1 MPVALAFSSDE
12 PYRLPSFVRVRVV
25 PPHGARAVALDRV
38 TWLTP
43 YVAETI
49 GEDARRAGPGTR
61 LEVIIPQRADTPA
74 SRAQVIAVRALF
86 AWLSRKG
93 VEVSVTAEEDHEV

>member
-1 MPVALAFSSDE
+1 MPVALAMLPDE

-49 GEDARRAGPGTR
+49 GEDACRAGPGTR
-61 LEVIIPQRADTPA
+61 LEIIIPQRAGTPA
-74 SRAQVIAVRALF
+74 SRARLAAVRALF
-86 AWLSRKG
+86 AWLGRKG
-93 VEVSVTAEEDHEV
+93 VEVSVVAEDDEE